1 MGSFERNQI
10 VMSASL
16 NILVIDD
23 EPEMCEL
30 LSDVLSDHH
39 KVSTANDGVRAWKQI
54 SKNPHEIDLV
64 FTDINMPMLDG
75 IGLLKRIKQ
84 LYPHIGVVLIS
95 GAADAETAVHGIKQ
109 GAYDYLSKPIK
120 RLETIE
126 EMVENWILDEK
137 TRNQDDG

>member
-10 VMSASL
+10 LMSASL

-23 EPEMCEL
+23 EPQMCEL
-30 LSDVLSDHH
+30 LSDVLGDHH

-54 SKNPHEIDLV
+54 SKNPYEIDLV

-95 GAADAETAVHGIKQ
+95 GAADAETAVHGIKL
-109 GAYDYLSKPIK
+109 GAYDYLSKPIR

-137 TRNQDDG
+137 TRKQDDG